1 MNEFPDRLRRLR
13 EKEGIQ
19 PCVLAELCGISK
31 NSILRYER
39 DGVIPEVPSAVRIAD
54 YFNVSRDY
62 LFGRTNNPKLM

>member
-39 DGVIPEVPSAVRIAD
+39 DGGDSGSAVCGKD
-54 YFNVSRDY
+54 SRLLQCVHGLLVWKDKQ
-62 LFGRTNNPKLM
+62 P

>member
-1 MNEFPDRLRRLR
+1 LNEFPDRLRRLR

-39 DGVIPEVPSAVRIAD
+39 DGVIPEVPSAVIP
-54 YFNVSRDY
+54 
-62 LFGRTNNPKLM
+62 L